1 MKRLLL
7 IAGLCLLVMAGKAQQ
22 NYDVSLIPKELLS
35 YANTVIRYSDESVE
49 VKSLNSQLYHIKQ
62 AITVLNKNGD
72 DNARIFVWHDKNTN
86 IKYIKGAIYNAF
98 GKPIGKFAERDFE
111 DDYAGGNE
119 SLFEDLS
126 VKHYKPAEVEYPY
139 TVEYEYEERD
149 KQTLDLTGWRPN
161 PDEGISVEKS
171 SFVFTCSPDFKI
183 NYKEINVPQKAVIGT
198 NKQGLKTYTW
208 HIDNLKAVKN
218 EPFSPNPEKY
228 LTMVKLAP
236 EKFTYDG
243 VSGSFSNWND
253 LGKWVYDKLLMNRD
267 QIPPE
272 TAGYIKQL
280 TASISDPKLKAKKIY
295 EYMQQKTRYIS
306 IQVGIGGFRP
316 FLASDVDKSNY
327 GDCKALANYTRALL
341 KIAGIESWYC
351 QVEAGS
357 RKVGCIADFASMD
370 QANHIILCVPFKND
384 TTWLECTNQKMPF
397 GYLGDFT
404 DDRTVLA
411 CTPEGGKILHT
422 PRYENTNLT
431 KRKAD
436 FVIDAKG
443 NLSGSMTTTFAG
455 TDFEERSYM
464 NDESYEDQL
473 KTIRKI
479 YPIANFDIEK
489 LIYTNN
495 TAISPV
501 STERIQ
507 FNSREFAALN
517 SDKYYFR
524 PNLANRV
531 QRAPDEVRNRR
542 TDVYINRGY
551 TEDDEISY
559 LLPAGYRSD
568 KNLLNK
574 TIDKPFGRFT
584 VNMHINN
591 GKLIYTRRLQ
601 MKDGTYT
608 KDSYQ
613 DLVDFYQAI
622 ADADSYNVALAKS
635 N

>member
-1 MKRLLL
+1 
-7 IAGLCLLVMAGKAQQ
+7 
-22 NYDVSLIPKELLS
+22 
-35 YANTVIRYSDESVE
+35 
-49 VKSLNSQLYHIKQ
+49 
-62 AITVLNKNGD
+62 
-72 DNARIFVWHDKNTN
+72 
-86 IKYIKGAIYNAF
+86 
-98 GKPIGKFAERDFE
+98 
-111 DDYAGGNE
+111 
-119 SLFEDLS
+119 
-126 VKHYKPAEVEYPY
+126 
-139 TVEYEYEERD
+139 
-149 KQTLDLTGWRPN
+149 
-161 PDEGISVEKS
+161 
-171 SFVFTCSPDFKI
+171 
-183 NYKEINVPQKAVIGT
+183 
-198 NKQGLKTYTW
+198 
-208 HIDNLKAVKN
+208 
-218 EPFSPNPEKY
+218 
-228 LTMVKLAP
+228 
-236 EKFTYDG
+236 
-243 VSGSFSNWND
+243 
-253 LGKWVYDKLLMNRD
+253 
-267 QIPPE
+267 
-272 TAGYIKQL
+272 
-280 TASISDPKLKAKKIY
+280 
-295 EYMQQKTRYIS
+295 MQQKTRYIS

-316 FLASDVDKSNY
+316 FLASDVDKSNF

-351 QVEAGS
+351 LVEAGS

-473 KTIRKI
+473 KTIRKV

-584 VNMHINN
+584 VNMYINN
-591 GKLIYTRRLQ
+591 GKLIYKRRLQ